1 MPKERTSPIAV
12 VRSQPD
18 AWSNLREFT
27 KARIGLGRA
36 GASIP
41 TQRLLEFQLAH
52 ARARDAVHCELDA
65 DALLKDLGAAGV
77 ESLVLSSAAPDRHT
91 YIQRPD
97 LGRILADES
106 KASIE
111 KRRNESAFD
120 VVIVVADGL
129 SALAV
134 QRHALPLILRMQPHL
149 QGEGWR
155 AAPCCIVRQGR
166 VAIGDEIAS
175 LLPAQ
180 MSIVLIG
187 ERPGLSSPDS
197 LGAYLTWN
205 PLPGRSNAERN
216 CVSNIRPEGLS
227 YAAAAF
233 KLLHLMRQARARKLS
248 GIMLKD
254 DVVLPSA
261 PELLKLF
268 PDVSEGSSPNN

>member
-1 MPKERTSPIAV
+1 MPKDRAV
-12 VRSQPD
+12 AVIRSQPD
-18 AWSNLREFT
+18 PWSRLREFT
-27 KARIGLGRA
+27 SARIGLGRA

-52 ARARDAVHCELDA
+52 ARARDAVHCALDIE
-65 DALLKDLGAAGV
+65 ALRKQLSAIGV
-77 ESLVLSSAAPDRHT
+77 ESKVLSSAAADRHT

-97 LGRILADES
+97 LGRILGDES
-106 KASIE
+106 KALLE
-111 KRRNESAFD
+111 RNRDRPAFD
-120 VVIVVADGL
+120 AVFVVADGL

-134 QRHALPLILRMQPHL
+134 QRHTVPLIQRMQPHL
-149 QGEGWR
+149 AKEGWR
-155 AAPCCIVRQGR
+155 MARCCVVRQGR
-166 VAIGDEIAS
+166 VAIGDEIAA

-205 PLPGRSNAERN
+205 PLPGRSNADRN

-233 KLLHLMRQARARKLS
+233 KLLHLMRQARARKIS
-248 GIMLKD
+248 GIQLKD
-254 DVVLPSA
+254 DAVLPSA

-268 PDVSEGSSPNN
+268 PDVTKS